1 MKIWKSL
8 LLGMAALLIMASA
21 ASADLFNGYLTTD
34 TSDVAN
40 FGITATDGWAGTSD
54 GFKIAWT
61 VTSITGGFH
70 YVYNIT
76 DAAGG
81 NLAKDLSHIII
92 QISDNALLTD
102 FSNFSPSPADGDPQT
117 YTSASNGNSNPN
129 MPNPIYGFKFNAPDG
144 TAQFTFSFDS
154 DREPTF
160 GNFYAKDGVSGSDHI
175 DVTAWNTGL
184 DDGTAFISVPDTGI
198 TPIPLPASL
207 PLLGT
212 GLVALGIW
220 RWRRQ

>member
-1 MKIWKSL
+1 MKIWKGL
-8 LLGMAALLIMASA
+8 LLSMAALLIMASA

-34 TSDVAN
+34 TSDLAN

-81 NLAKDLSHIII
+81 DLSKDLSHIII
-92 QISDNALLTD
+92 QISGNATIND
-102 FSNFSPSPADGDPQT
+102 FSNFSPSPASGDPST
-117 YTSASNGNSNPN
+117 YSPSDPGNSNPN
-129 MPNPIYGFKFNAPDG
+129 LPNPIYGFKFDAPEG

-154 DREPTF
+154 DREPTL
-160 GNFYAKDGVSGSDHI
+160 GNFYAKDGTDQGTI

-184 DDGTAFISVPDTGI
+184 DGGTAFISVPDTI
-198 TPIPLPASL
+198 TPIPLPATL

-212 GLVALGIW
+212 GLLALGIW
-220 RWRRQ
+220 RWRRS

>member
-34 TSDVAN
+34 TSDLAN
-40 FGITATDGWAGTSD
+40 FGITATDGWLGTTD
-54 GFKIAWT
+54 GFKIAWS
-61 VTSITGGFH
+61 VTSIAGGFH

-76 DAAGG
+76 DAGG
-81 NLAKDLSHIII
+81 GDLAKDLSHIII
-92 QISDNALLTD
+92 QISGNATIID

-117 YTSASNGNSNPN
+117 YDSTSNGNSNPN
-129 MPNPIYGFKFNAPDG
+129 MPNPIYGFKFDANSAD
-144 TAQFTFSFDS
+144 QFTFSFDS
-154 DREPTF
+154 DREPTL
-160 GNFYAKDGVSGSDHI
+160 GNFYAKDGTSGPDHI

-184 DDGTAFISVPDTGI
+184 DGGTAFISVPDTGI
-198 TPIPLPASL
+198 TPIPLPATL